1 MNLEKIL
8 KEIGLPRKLIDEI
21 INWNNNID
29 KEKVIELVN
38 NYLQIV
44 NKNYEKMKINN
55 WNICEKIIKIE
66 TIIEHEKELNNAEK
80 IINNI

>member
-8 KEIGLPRKLIDEI
+8 KEIGLPKKLIDEI

-44 NKNYEKMKINN
+44 NKNNEKMKMNKS
-55 WNICEKIIKIE
+55 NITEKIIKIE
-66 TIIEHEKELNNAEK
+66 TIIDHENELNQAED